1 MGLSRD
7 LRIRW
12 TGIRKKSVTKND
24 GGAGAAPLFRE
35 VDLSRA
41 VPPYTVRVTF
51 RYRVVRPPTARL
63 ARVGLAEDPEGRNA
77 LWLTDDTGV
86 VTVRLQVPSRVYVA
100 LEDPRLHLNLW
111 VVECVTLRRFGC
123 GPFPPYP
130 DDEASRGSGQDLPE
144 SAQEVGHV
152 PGMAPVAHEADPPDA
167 TGQGA

>member
-1 MGLSRD
+1 VGLSRD

-51 RYRVVRPPTARL
+51 CYRVVRPPTARL

-77 LWLTDDTGV
+77 
-86 VTVRLQVPSRVYVA
+86 PSPHA
-100 LEDPRLHLNLW
+100 S
-111 VVECVTLRRFGC
+111 T
-123 GPFPPYP
+123 
-130 DDEASRGSGQDLPE
+130 ASRQRRKAGSP
-144 SAQEVGHV
+144 
-152 PGMAPVAHEADPPDA
+152 
-167 TGQGA
+167 